1 MILLLLLKTFY
12 FFIFNKNGTNFA
24 ATFWANF

>member
-1 MILLLLLKTFY
+1 MILLLLLKTF
-12 FFIFNKNGTNFA
+12 FNIFNKNGTNFA